1 MESTWQKFIEK
12 LRIYRKNK
20 ENVPLE
26 ELRTKYAKGYK
37 KLISDL
43 HEMSAEILGEF
54 VIGGMKI
61 LPEDQPKVG
70 GEIIKAVS
78 AIVEERKQAG
88 VMDRIEK
95 AIFQNDDAEEMLNIA
110 AREIWIPAWYQVY
123 APYWISKCKRDA
135 DGRIQCELLPD
146 FQWDENCQV
155 WVKVEKGAWTFSIML
170 PPTIELVRREQEEIS
185 NEKQRK
191 I

>member
-95 AIFQNDDAEEMLNIA
+95 AIFQNYDAEEMLNIA
-110 AREIWIPAWYQVY
+110 AREIWNPAWYQVY
-123 APYWISKCKRDA
+123 DPYWISKCKRDA